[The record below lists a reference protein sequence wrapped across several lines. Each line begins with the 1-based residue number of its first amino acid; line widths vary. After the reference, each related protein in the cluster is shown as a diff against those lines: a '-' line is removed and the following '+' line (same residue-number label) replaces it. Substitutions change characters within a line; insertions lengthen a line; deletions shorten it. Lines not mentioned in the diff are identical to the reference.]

1 MVMRRLCEEE
11 LFDGEFVFAMLV
23 VFCFDTTE
31 ISFSFSREKK
41 RME

>member
-11 LFDGEFVFAMLV
+11 LFDGVPISFVFV
-23 VFCFDTTE
+23 TSE
-31 ISFSFSREKK
+31 ISFSAFQVEKK